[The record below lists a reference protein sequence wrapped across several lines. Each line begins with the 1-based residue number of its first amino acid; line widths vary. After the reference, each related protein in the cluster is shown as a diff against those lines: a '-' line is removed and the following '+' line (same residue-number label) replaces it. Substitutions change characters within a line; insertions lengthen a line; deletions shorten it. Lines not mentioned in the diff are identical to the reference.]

1 MKSTF
6 KFLKDLA
13 NHNEKA
19 WFDANKKTYDT
30 CKKEYTDLVAKIIN
44 QSAKFDP
51 EIEGLEASKTL
62 FRINRDVRFSKDKSP
77 YKTNFGASI
86 NPGGKKSITPG
97 YYLHI
102 EPGKSFLAG
111 GCWGP
116 EPNVLAAIRQEIDYN
131 WEEFT
136 KIINHKDFKA
146 NFKKISED
154 DKLKN
159 PPKGYDAE
167 NPMIEIIKNRHFVVV
182 HNLTDAQVCDEKFST
197 YAAKVFKAMHPFNMF
212 LREAIKH

>member
-1 MKSTF
+1 MQSTF
-6 KFLKDLA
+6 KFLKALA
-13 NHNEKA
+13 SHNEKP
-19 WFDANKKTYDT
+19 WFDANKKTYDA
-30 CKKEYTDLVAKIIN
+30 CKKEFTAVIDKVIRHA
-44 QSAKFDP
+44 SKFDGDLQ
-51 EIEGLEASKTL
+51 GLEASKTL

-86 NPGGKKSITPG
+86 NPGGKKSNIPG
-97 YYLHI
+97 YYVHM

-131 WEEFT
+131 WEDFT
-136 KIINHKDFKA
+136 KIINHKDFKTY
-146 NFKKISED
+146 FKKLSEE

-167 NPMIEIIKNRHFVVV
+167 NPMIDILKNRHFVVV
-182 HNLTDAQVCDEKFST
+182 QPISDKQAFDENFDV
-197 YAAKVFKAMHPFNMF
+197 YAAKVFKAMYAFNLF
-212 LREAIKH
+212 LREAIKQ